1 MERFRKCFHECSMNV
16 SLYGTTDAKKEHNL
30 KSVGLQQYNK
40 ALIEQIYIYYI

>member
-1 MERFRKCFHECSMNV
+1 MWLFMEPLMP
-16 SLYGTTDAKKEHNL
+16 KKEHNL